1 MIQDLRIAHALLV
14 HSKFRKTF
22 KKEMKNYACNIRAR
36 ANSKKVALFI
46 SKWCVGNFVGDI
58 SSTL

>member
-36 ANSKKVALFI
+36 ANSKKVALPFYQEMVY
-46 SKWCVGNFVGDI
+46 WQLCW
-58 SSTL
+58 